1 MGTWARRVIEIKM
14 ADASFNF
21 QEEGNLLDF
30 LDNESDV
37 YSNLNYG
44 VGMIDIPMRVL
55 RKAVRKAD
63 ELHLSEDTIKCLKK
77 DIETARL
84 NKDESVTYNCF

>member
-1 MGTWARRVIEIKM
+1 MGTWARRVVEIKM

-30 LDNESDV
+30 LDNEIDV
-37 YSNLNYG
+37 YSNLHDG
-44 VGMIDIPMRVL
+44 GGMIDVPLSIL
-55 RKAVRKAD
+55 KKAVKKAA
-63 ELHLSEDTIKCLKK
+63 ELNLSEKTIESLKE
-77 DIETARL
+77 DIKAARL